1 VKRLLGMKVAEPTEG
16 ATRTGRSEATYATIR
31 DRILRHDIRPGEH
44 VTIDSVARALDV
56 SQTPVREALARL
68 EADGLL
74 QKEQFRGYSA
84 TPLLTPEGFAE
95 LFDFR
100 MHLEPWAASEA
111 ARNAGSADSARLDL
125 ELSTVELQLE
135 QFYETLDGQA
145 AAGLDQL
152 YRILSEHDV
161 RFHSMVAE
169 LSGNKYLEGAYNS
182 AHCHLHL
189 FRLYLSARS
198 VVASQSDS
206 ARAAFDQHY
215 SPAHASSTLGEHRDI
230 VGSIR
235 AGEGS
240 RAAEQMADHLRGS
253 RARAGLE
260 LEIVVAGSAPVA
272 E

>member
-1 VKRLLGMKVAEPTEG
+1 MTVANITDEG
-16 ATRTGRSEATYATIR
+16 TRTGRSEATYAMIR
-31 DRILRHDIRPGEH
+31 DRILRHEIRPGEH

-74 QKEQFRGYSA
+74 RKEQFRGYSA

-111 ARNAGSADSARLDL
+111 AKHTDAAAGARLDL
-125 ELSTVELQLE
+125 ELSTVELELE
-135 QFYETLDGQA
+135 RFYQTLAGEGA
-145 AAGLDQL
+145 TGLDQL

-169 LSGNKYLEGAYNS
+169 LSGNQYLEDAYNS

-198 VVASQSDS
+198 VVAGKGDE
-206 ARAAFDQHY
+206 ARAGFDQHY
-215 SPAHASSTLGEHRDI
+215 SPAHASSTLGEHRGI
-230 VGSIR
+230 AGSIR
-235 AGEGS
+235 TGDGP
-240 RAAEQMADHLRGS
+240 RAAEQMAEHLLGS

-260 LEIVVAGSAPVA
+260 LEIVVTGSAG
-272 E
+272 

>member
-1 VKRLLGMKVAEPTEG
+1 MKVAEITE
-16 ATRTGRSEATYATIR
+16 ASARTGRSEATYATIR

-44 VTIDSVARALDV
+44 VTIDTVARALNV

-74 QKEQFRGYSA
+74 RKEQFRGYSA

-100 MHLEPWAASEA
+100 LHLEPWAASEA
-111 ARNAGSADSARLDL
+111 ARNAGPAASARLDL
-125 ELSTVELQLE
+125 ELSTVELELE
-135 QFYETLDGQA
+135 QFYQTLASEGA
-145 AAGLDQL
+145 TGLDQL

-169 LSGNKYLEGAYNS
+169 LSGNQYLEDAYNS

-198 VVASQSDS
+198 VAASQGGD
-206 ARAAFDQHY
+206 AQAGFDQHY
-215 SPAHASSTLGEHRDI
+215 SPAHASSTLGEHRGI
-230 VGSIR
+230 AGSIR
-235 AGEGS
+235 AGDGA
-240 RAAEQMADHLRGS
+240 RAAEQMADHLLGS
-253 RARAGLE
+253 RTRAGLE
-260 LEIVVAGSAPVA
+260 LEIVVTGSAG
-272 E
+272 